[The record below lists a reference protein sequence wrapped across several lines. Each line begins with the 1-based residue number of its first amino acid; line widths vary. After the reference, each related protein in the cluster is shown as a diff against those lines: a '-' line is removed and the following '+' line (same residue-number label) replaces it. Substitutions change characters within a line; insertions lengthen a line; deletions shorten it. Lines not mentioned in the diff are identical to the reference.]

1 MSGSSN
7 GWVKSADRA
16 LLLASEHVK
25 LIRAVTP
32 TNFDSELGELERAF
46 RRGSP
51 RLPRWSYDSQAVPPE
66 LCAALEKLAGFLE
79 GLSPLGQV
87 YAARAR
93 ELCVEASIIDA
104 VGTPRLRS
112 RAEERFVAKT
122 DEGRLDLAHA
132 DELAAAWAAPGA
144 EPEVLAEDRSLSSD
158 LDDPSS
164 LVARMAAEVG
174 KNFLPMR
181 VVLQA
186 GLASL
191 AATGDGV
198 ILVAP
203 GKWVARRDVER
214 TVLHEI
220 AGHAMPRARAMRAP
234 IGIFALGTARG
245 IDDQEGRALMIEES
259 AGFLD
264 TGRRRELGFRHI
276 AARAALEGQNLV
288 DVARL
293 LLDKG
298 ARVAEAVRI
307 AARVE
312 RGGLGAG
319 GLAREVVYLPA
330 YLRVRRAIN
339 GGGPEREAPSN
350 SGWGTFA
357 AVVESM
363 MSSGR
368 IAADVARVVA
378 ESVTYAS
385 KDSAK
390 ESVYDRLD

>member
-1 MSGSSN
+1 MNEG

-16 LLLASEHVK
+16 LSLAAEHVK

-32 TNFDSELGELERAF
+32 TNFDSELEELERAF

-51 RLPRWSYDSQAVPPE
+51 RLPRWSYDSTAVPPE

-79 GLSPLGQV
+79 KLSPLGAV

-93 ELCVEASIIDA
+93 EICLEASIIDA

-112 RAEERFVAKT
+112 RAEERFVART
-122 DEGRLDLAHA
+122 EEGREDLARA
-132 DELAAAWAAPGA
+132 DELAALWSAA
-144 EPEVLAEDRSLSSD
+144 EVALPVEDRTLSSD
-158 LDDPSS
+158 VDDPSS
-164 LVARMAAEVG
+164 LVSRMASEVG
-174 KNFLPMR
+174 KNLLPMR

-198 ILVAP
+198 ILVAA
-203 GKWVARRDVER
+203 GKWVARRDIER

-220 AGHAMPRARAMRAP
+220 AGHAMPRARAARAS

-245 IDDQEGRALMIEES
+245 IDDQEGRALLIEES

-264 TGRRRELGFRHI
+264 ASRRRELGFRHI
-276 AARAALEGQNLV
+276 AARATLEGQNLV
-288 DVARL
+288 DVTRL
-293 LLDKG
+293 LHGKG
-298 ARVAEAVRI
+298 ATIAEAVRI

-312 RGGLGAG
+312 RGGLGSG

-330 YLRVRRAIN
+330 YLRVRRAAC
-339 GGGPEREAPSN
+339 GPN
-350 SGWGTFA
+350 A

-363 MSSGR
+363 MASGR

-378 ESVTYAS
+378 QAVT
-385 KDSAK
+385 SAEK
-390 ESVYDRLD
+390 TRPPIPTGEDVFDLLD

>member
-1 MSGSSN
+1 MSES

-16 LLLASEHVK
+16 LFLASEHVK

-51 RLPRWSYDSQAVPPE
+51 RLPRWSYDRAVVPPE
-66 LCAALEKLAGFLE
+66 LSAALDKLAGFLE

-93 ELCVEASIIDA
+93 ELNLEASIIDA
-104 VGTPRLRS
+104 VGSPRLRS

-122 DEGRLDLAHA
+122 DQGRLDLARA
-132 DELAAAWAAPGA
+132 DELAAAWAAPRA
-144 EPEVLAEDRSLSSD
+144 EPIAPTEDRSLSSD
-158 LDDPSS
+158 VDDPWS
-164 LVARMAAEVG
+164 LVSRMAAEVG
-174 KNFLPMR
+174 RNLLPMR

-198 ILVAP
+198 ILVASD
-203 GKWVARRDVER
+203 KWVARRDVER

-220 AGHAMPRARAMRAP
+220 AGHAMPRARAARAP
-234 IGIFALGTARG
+234 IGIFALGTAHG
-245 IDDQEGRALMIEES
+245 IDDQEGRALMIEEA

-264 TGRRRELGFRHI
+264 AGRRRELGFRHI
-276 AARAALEGQNLV
+276 AARAALEGQNVV
-288 DVARL
+288 DVTRL

-298 ARVAEAVRI
+298 AALAEALRI

-312 RGGLGAG
+312 RGGLGSG

-330 YLRVRRAIN
+330 YLRVRRAII
-339 GGGPEREAPSN
+339 GGGPEAAPSN
-350 SGWGTFA
+350 TNCGPFSTI
-357 AVVESM
+357 VEAM
-363 MSSGR
+363 MASGR
-368 IAADVARVVA
+368 IAVDVAGVVA
-378 ESVTYAS
+378 QSVAF
-385 KDSAK
+385 APNERQK
-390 ESVYDRLD
+390 EGVYDLLD